1 MLGETDKP
9 KLLVVDDDTAA
20 LESLLQIF
28 EIEGFEVTGV
38 SDGTAALEALR
49 ADEYG
54 VVLSDLR
61 MPGMDGMDLLKTIKT
76 LKPDTEV
83 VIMTA
88 FGTIEKAVEAMR
100 EGAYDFVTKPL
111 KRPLVVRS
119 VRRAQEKASLRAEN
133 LALRAQLEAVASERN
148 LIGTSAAMRRVLDVI
163 SQVAPASTTILIQG
177 ESGTGK
183 ELVARSIHRQSNRS
197 QGPFVAINCAAIP
210 ATLIESELFGH
221 ERGAFTG
228 AFSRR
233 EGRFKLADGGTL
245 FLDEIADLDPF
256 MQAKLLRV
264 LQEGE
269 YQRLG
274 GSQTLKVD
282 VRVLASTNKP
292 LLEQV
297 KAGAFREDLFYRLN
311 VIAIQMPPLR
321 ERMED
326 VALLAQ
332 HFLAKFADKNRK
344 DIRTISRDAMELL
357 MMHDWPG
364 NVRELENTLEHA
376 VVLSRGDTI
385 RAEDLPD
392 LVASDTTA
400 KQYMT
405 IQLGTPL
412 EDIEQQVIQQ
422 TLRFTKGNKRLAAQL
437 LGIAT
442 RTVYRKVES

>member
-1 MLGETDKP
+1 MRGETDKP

-392 LVASDTTA
+392 LVARDTTA

>member
-1 MLGETDKP
+1 MLGEADKP

>member
-38 SDGTAALEALR
+38 SDGTVALEALR
-49 ADEYG
+49 AMNMASFYQTLECLEWMAWIS
-54 VVLSDLR
+54 V
-61 MPGMDGMDLLKTIKT
+61 KTIKT

-228 AFSRR
+228 
-233 EGRFKLADGGTL
+233 L
-245 FLDEIADLDPF
+245 FLAGKDVLNWLTAERYF
-256 MQAKLLRV
+256 WTKLP
-264 LQEGE
+264 
-269 YQRLG
+269 
-274 GSQTLKVD
+274 T
-282 VRVLASTNKP
+282 
-292 LLEQV
+292 
-297 KAGAFREDLFYRLN
+297 
-311 VIAIQMPPLR
+311 
-321 ERMED
+321 
-326 VALLAQ
+326 
-332 HFLAKFADKNRK
+332 
-344 DIRTISRDAMELL
+344 
-357 MMHDWPG
+357 W
-364 NVRELENTLEHA
+364 
-376 VVLSRGDTI
+376 
-385 RAEDLPD
+385 
-392 LVASDTTA
+392 
-400 KQYMT
+400 
-405 IQLGTPL
+405 TPL
-412 EDIEQQVIQQ
+412 C
-422 TLRFTKGNKRLAAQL
+422 RRNC
-437 LGIAT
+437 
-442 RTVYRKVES
+442 

>member
-1 MLGETDKP
+1 MRGETDKP

-177 ESGTGK
+177 ESGSGK

-392 LVASDTTA
+392 LVARDTTA

>member
-1 MLGETDKP
+1 MRGEADKP

>member
-1 MLGETDKP
+1 M
-9 KLLVVDDDTAA
+9 
-20 LESLLQIF
+20 
-28 EIEGFEVTGV
+28 
-38 SDGTAALEALR
+38 
-49 ADEYG
+49 
-54 VVLSDLR
+54 
-61 MPGMDGMDLLKTIKT
+61 
-76 LKPDTEV
+76 
-83 VIMTA
+83 
-88 FGTIEKAVEAMR
+88 
-100 EGAYDFVTKPL
+100 
-111 KRPLVVRS
+111 
-119 VRRAQEKASLRAEN
+119 
-133 LALRAQLEAVASERN
+133 
-148 LIGTSAAMRRVLDVI
+148 
-163 SQVAPASTTILIQG
+163 
-177 ESGTGK
+177 
-183 ELVARSIHRQSNRS
+183 
-197 QGPFVAINCAAIP
+197 
-210 ATLIESELFGH
+210 
-221 ERGAFTG
+221 
-228 AFSRR
+228 
-233 EGRFKLADGGTL
+233 
-245 FLDEIADLDPF
+245 
-256 MQAKLLRV
+256 
-264 LQEGE
+264 
-269 YQRLG
+269 
-274 GSQTLKVD
+274 
-282 VRVLASTNKP
+282 LASTNKP

-392 LVASDTTA
+392 LVARDTTA